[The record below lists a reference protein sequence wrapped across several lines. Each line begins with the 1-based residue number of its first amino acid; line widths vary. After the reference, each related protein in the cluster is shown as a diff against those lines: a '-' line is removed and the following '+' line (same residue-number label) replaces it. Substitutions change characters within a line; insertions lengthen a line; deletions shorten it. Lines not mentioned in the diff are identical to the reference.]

1 MHSTSQ
7 RHFLSTEH
15 LGTEAI
21 AAFVDNE
28 LPPRAMRRA
37 QAHLMACP
45 ECRSEV
51 AKQRQAAR
59 RLRDSQEIHVP
70 ANLRAR
76 LAAMNAESMKPMD
89 SSATSAAQPD
99 ASHLAHRRPESL
111 TAAFEQVV
119 RNVRRGGNR

>member
-1 MHSTSQ
+1 MNTTSE

-45 ECRSEV
+45 ECRNEV

-70 ANLRAR
+70 ENLRAR
-76 LAAMNAESMKPMD
+76 LAAMNTEPK
-89 SSATSAAQPD
+89 AAVDETQPD
-99 ASHLAHRRPESL
+99 ASHLAHRRPQSL
-111 TAAFEQVV
+111 SAALEQVV
-119 RNVRRGGNR
+119 RHVRRGGSR

>member
-15 LGTEAI
+15 LGSEAI

-28 LPPRAMRRA
+28 LPAKAMRRA

-70 ANLRAR
+70 ANLQAR
-76 LAAMNAESMKPMD
+76 LAAMNSVLKPED
-89 SSATSAAQPD
+89 CSAAEISQPD
-99 ASHLAHRRPESL
+99 AKKLAHRRPESL

-119 RNVRRGGNR
+119 RNVRRGGSR